1 MGKEIGIDFGTTN
14 TVISYINKKGKLR
27 QLRYEGQEIIPTV
40 IYFLSKN
47 EYLIGND
54 AKKRYKFKKNKAGCI
69 NFKPKV
75 SEKEKYNIVA
85 EDGSRLS
92 LRPKDITK
100 LFLNKL
106 IRGIEERLIK
116 EFGPI
121 DGYIEKVVI
130 TVPAKFSSSEKEAI
144 RKAAQNAGLK
154 TAKLAAEPTAAAI
167 AYQNDIGEDESNQ
180 EKAVLVYDFGGGTFD
195 VSVIQKENGKFKE
208 IATNGD
214 KDLGGNKLTAC
225 IAEEILNRINDDYG
239 MEMPFDE
246 EEFDEEICEMSRETY
261 EKNII
266 SIYQVANSIK
276 EYLSEELNTSE
287 LVNIDF
293 EGKNLECEIDFSRKD
308 LEKCIKKEIKHT
320 IEITKNTI
328 DEAKEKG
335 AEISQVVLA
344 GGSSNIPLV
353 KEMLEEKLSRN
364 DVVYCDDVSTL
375 ISRGAAVMANKAQ
388 EMSNMTMQITNVQLG
403 IAATEGVQYGKFQVI
418 IPENELLPCT
428 KYRNF
433 NLSQDGQ
440 RRLDIVYYERDI
452 KNYPNA
458 IRIDDNGINEID
470 TLIIDNLPSGLKKD
484 EVIVEVKFTAQSDG
498 SLDINVNIKDNN
510 GDSIKQ
516 GELLIVKESDLE

>member
-1 MGKEIGIDFGTTN
+1 M
-14 TVISYINKKGKLR
+14 
-27 QLRYEGQEIIPTV
+27 
-40 IYFLSKN
+40 
-47 EYLIGND
+47 
-54 AKKRYKFKKNKAGCI
+54 
-69 NFKPKV
+69 
-75 SEKEKYNIVA
+75 
-85 EDGSRLS
+85 
-92 LRPKDITK
+92 
-100 LFLNKL
+100 
-106 IRGIEERLIK
+106 
-116 EFGPI
+116 
-121 DGYIEKVVI
+121 
-130 TVPAKFSSSEKEAI
+130 
-144 RKAAQNAGLK
+144 
-154 TAKLAAEPTAAAI
+154 
-167 AYQNDIGEDESNQ
+167 
-180 EKAVLVYDFGGGTFD
+180 
-195 VSVIQKENGKFKE
+195 
-208 IATNGD
+208 
-214 KDLGGNKLTAC
+214 
-225 IAEEILNRINDDYG
+225 
-239 MEMPFDE
+239 
-246 EEFDEEICEMSRETY
+246 
-261 EKNII
+261 
-266 SIYQVANSIK
+266 
-276 EYLSEELNTSE
+276 
-287 LVNIDF
+287 
-293 EGKNLECEIDFSRKD
+293 
-308 LEKCIKKEIKHT
+308 
-320 IEITKNTI
+320 
-328 DEAKEKG
+328 
-335 AEISQVVLA
+335 LA